1 MLIRIDNDMWLG
13 YVKDDPVRP
22 HISPYFRITENR
34 TTFALMD
41 DDEEAPRAIICV
53 AFTSDV
59 ATTEQ
64 DLAKY
69 GNNIAMF
76 YTVWSYDRGAGRE
89 IIQEVVEWIKENS
102 SEVTRFVTL
111 SPKTEIARRFHTRNG
126 AFELQENKDTINYE
140 YEV

>member
-1 MLIRIDNDMWLG
+1 MLIRIDNDMWIG

-41 DDEEAPRAIICV
+41 QDEYGPRAIICV

-59 ATTEQ
+59 ATTEEE
-64 DLAKY
+64 LAEH
-69 GNNIAMF
+69 GNNVAMF

-89 IIQEVVEWIKENS
+89 IIQQVVEWIKENS
-102 SEVTRFVTL
+102 PEVTRFVTL
-111 SPKTEIARRFHTRNG
+111 SPKTEMAKRFHTRNG
-126 AFELQENKDTINYE
+126 AFQLQENKDTINYE

>member
-1 MLIRIDNDMWLG
+1 MLIRIDNDMWIG
-13 YVKDDPVRP
+13 YIKDDPVRP

-41 DDEEAPRAIICV
+41 DDEYAPRAIICV

-59 ATTEQ
+59 FTTEK
-64 DLAKY
+64 DLTEY
-69 GNNIAMF
+69 GNNVAMF

-89 IIQEVVEWIKENS
+89 IIQQVVEWIKENS
-102 SEVTRFVTL
+102 PEVTRFVTL
-111 SPKTEIARRFHTRNG
+111 SPKTEMARRFHTRNG
-126 AFELQENKDTINYE
+126 AFQLQENKDSINYE